1 MTVARISMV
10 EYVSK
15 EAADDF
21 EPKYAEVAPKS
32 IPEADNLIL
41 VRTAETSGMSVAIFR
56 DEQTAENALE
66 NRKKML
72 DSFSNTFKDYWHL
85 QGPVSLNFVNQKLK
99 LGLDNS

>member
-1 MTVARISMV
+1 
-10 EYVSK
+10 
-15 EAADDF
+15 
-21 EPKYAEVAPKS
+21 
-32 IPEADNLIL
+32 
-41 VRTAETSGMSVAIFR
+41 MSVAIFR

-85 QGPVSLNFVNQKLK
+85 QGPVSLNFINQKLK